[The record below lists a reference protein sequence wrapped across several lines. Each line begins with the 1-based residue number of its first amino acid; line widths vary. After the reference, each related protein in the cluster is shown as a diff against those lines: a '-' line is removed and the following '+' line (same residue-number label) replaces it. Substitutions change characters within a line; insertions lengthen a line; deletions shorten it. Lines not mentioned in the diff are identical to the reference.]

1 METTTGTPSG
11 ADAGTTEVVSAT
23 RAAADAGD
31 VSTFLDADRAARVG
45 KPFEKVERTKAV
57 DAKAPAVSG
66 KGGAPAKGPSAADR
80 DADARLVARIRESV
94 DTATADLRRKLDDA
108 ERRLSSTERKP
119 EPVKPAA
126 AAEPKKGSTEYQRF
140 LAMPDAPKAEEFD
153 SIVEHAAAMSVFI
166 NDTKHA
172 EREQARAAGDRKMSR
187 LKADV
192 ERVKTFSGRIEAF
205 KQKSPDF
212 SAKLSPEVKAM
223 HGIGR
228 LHEINAQ
235 RGYAWD
241 QQKGAFVPDGSR
253 TPTEPAINMGVEHA
267 IAEEIYDSEAPAE
280 IAVYLSEHP
289 DELRAL
295 KACGPNQL
303 SKAFGRLEQKV
314 LASGGDGTSTTT
326 ADKPATPADL
336 RERAAAVVDRSVSK
350 SAPPATTFGKAGSGV
365 DPFKAAIE
373 SGDVGMFLELD
384 RVAMAEK
391 RGLRP

>member
-1 METTTGTPSG
+1 METITTGTPSG

-45 KPFEKVERTKAV
+45 KPFEKVERPKAV
-57 DAKAPAVSG
+57 DAKAPAVPG

-94 DTATADLRRKLDDA
+94 DTATADLRRKLEDA
-108 ERRLSSTERKP
+108 ERRLSPTERKP

-126 AAEPKKGSTEYQRF
+126 AAEPKKGSTEYQRYM
-140 LAMPDAPKAEEFD
+140 AMPDAPKAEEFD

-172 EREQARAAGDRKMSR
+172 EREQARVDTDRKLSR
-187 LKADV
+187 VKADV
-192 ERVKTFSGRIEAF
+192 DRVKTFHGRIEAF
-205 KQKSPDF
+205 KQTVPEF
-212 SAKLSPEVKAM
+212 ATKLSPDVKAL
-223 HGIGR
+223 HGFAR
-228 LHEINAQ
+228 LQQVNAE
-235 RGYAWD
+235 R
-241 QQKGAFVPDGSR
+241 QQQGQSPIAATVD
-253 TPTEPAINMGVEHA
+253 HA
-267 IAEEIYDSEAPAE
+267 IAEEIYDSEMAPQVALH
-280 IAVYLSEHP
+280 LSEHP
-289 DELRAL
+289 DDLRAL
-295 KACGPNQL
+295 RACASPNAL
-303 SKAFGRLEQKV
+303 LKAFGRLEDKV
-314 LASGGDGTSTTT
+314 RASGGDGTSTTT

-365 DPFKAAIE
+365 DPFKAAID

-384 RVAMAEK
+384 RAAMAEK
-391 RGLRP
+391 RGFRH